1 MDEEESEPFTDI
13 YWIKFVKIANARY
26 SSLCSKAFLKGNML
40 CTNQELIYIYKIS
53 SACRPRNSD
62 H

>member
-26 SSLCSKAFLKGNML
+26 SLFSKAFLKREHVMHQSG
-40 CTNQELIYIYKIS
+40 TYIHLQSII
-53 SACRPRNSD
+53 CL
-62 H
+62 